1 MPGQGATIDALSGG
15 AVHRIRVVHTSR
27 GELSHT
33 AARAAGAGAGRHPA
47 FRRRLAQLEREQQS
61 LSLASR

>member
-1 MPGQGATIDALSGG
+1 MPGLRATIHALSGC
-15 AVHRIRVVHTSR
+15 AVHRKGGVHASP